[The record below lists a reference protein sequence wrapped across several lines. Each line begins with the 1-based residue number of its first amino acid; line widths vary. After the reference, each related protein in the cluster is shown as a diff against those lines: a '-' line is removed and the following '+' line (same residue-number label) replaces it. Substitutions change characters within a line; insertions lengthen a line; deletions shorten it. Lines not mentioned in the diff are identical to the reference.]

1 MKNLFKCVAFVAF
14 ISIVSCKKEKDRI
27 YDFSLRVN
35 GTVVLLHQATCR
47 LGPDTLNP
55 AHTDFRLTAATF
67 DSSKA
72 LTIDIHKNDISLP
85 AGQYNSPGSGY
96 ALLVNYYENIPSGI
110 KNYIIADA
118 PGKGTS
124 QYTVNITEITAS
136 YIKGTI
142 TGNYLTNKFSGNN
155 ETMEVAEGEF
165 LALRVY

>member
-1 MKNLFKCVAFVAF
+1 MNKLLKGVAFVAF
-14 ISIVSCKKEKDRI
+14 ISFVSCKKEKDRV
-27 YDFSLRVN
+27 YDFNLRVN
-35 GTVVLLHQATCR
+35 GAVVLLHQATCR

-67 DSSKA
+67 DSAKA
-72 LTIDIHKNDISLP
+72 LTIDIHKNDVKLQS
-85 AGQYNSPGSGY
+85 GQYISPGTGY
-96 ALLVNYYENIPSGI
+96 TLLVNYYENLPGSI
-110 KNYIIADA
+110 KNYSIGDA

-124 QYTVNITEITAS
+124 QYTVNITEINAS

-155 ETMEVAEGEF
+155 ETVEVADGEF